1 MPAIYANVTVNRLIE
16 DWLAVKPVL
25 LQPISLVNDG
35 GYEIFDGPNGLSIR
49 LSSDPQ
55 LISGR
60 LCIDKSIGYT
70 SASRNRT
77 CDLFHV
83 RNKLP

>member
-1 MPAIYANVTVNRLIE
+1 MY
-16 DWLAVKPVL
+16 VL
-25 LQPISLVNDG
+25 SQPISLVNDG
-35 GYEIFDGPNGLSIR
+35 GYEIFDGPNGLFIR

-70 SASRNRT
+70 SANGNRT

-83 RNKLP
+83 RTKLP

>member
-1 MPAIYANVTVNRLIE
+1 LVPKTKVSQVY
-16 DWLAVKPVL
+16 VL
-25 LQPISLVNDG
+25 SQPISLVNDG

-55 LISGR
+55 QISRR
-60 LCIDKSIGYT
+60 LRIDKSISYT
-70 SASRNRT
+70 SANGNRT
-77 CDLFHV
+77 CDLFQI